1 MKYAIVLS
9 VLMLCACAG
18 MAGKEYSVQA
28 YNSRGQLLNK
38 QMALDSSRSG
48 IPIARDSLCK
58 TYPNAT
64 IRVYNNI
71 TKQELGDM
79 SPYSCKR

>member
-9 VLMLCACAG
+9 VLMLSACAG

-38 QMALDSSRSG
+38 QMALDSSRSV
-48 IPIARDSLCK
+48 IPIARDALCK
-58 TYPNAT
+58 T
-64 IRVYNNI
+64 
-71 TKQELGDM
+71 
-79 SPYSCKR
+79 

>member
-9 VLMLCACAG
+9 VLMLSACAG

-58 TYPNAT
+58 TCPNAT